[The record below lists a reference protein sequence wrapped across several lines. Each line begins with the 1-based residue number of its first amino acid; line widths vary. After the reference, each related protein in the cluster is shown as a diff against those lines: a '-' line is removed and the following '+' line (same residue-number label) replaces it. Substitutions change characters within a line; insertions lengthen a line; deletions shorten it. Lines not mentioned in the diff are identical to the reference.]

1 MSDTL
6 AAAVSAE
13 PTIDVQRGGRGS
25 PGPAG
30 VAVLAKAMAIVER
43 IAEAGEITPAR
54 LAELTGEPR
63 STIYRLLAT
72 LQELG
77 LVEPGRRRGT
87 YLLGLKLFQLGST
100 VVSRF
105 DVRQAALPT
114 MERIHEEIG
123 ETTFLCVR
131 RGFEAVCIE
140 RIDGARVNVL
150 ALRLGG
156 SMPLHVGSVARAL
169 LAFEPP
175 AAWEEYL
182 EHQQLEPLTPK
193 TPVTPEAVIAELRAT
208 RERGYAVSDEDV
220 TPGVG
225 SVGAP
230 ILDHSGT
237 VVAAL
242 SVGGMRDTIFAPDSR
257 AVDLVRQG
265 ATSVSR
271 LLGFDGPTP

>member
-1 MSDTL
+1 MSPQTTTDL
-6 AAAVSAE
+6 KR
-13 PTIDVQRGGRGS
+13 DGRSNGQT
-25 PGPAG
+25 G
-30 VAVLAKAMAIVER
+30 VAVLAKAVAIIER

-100 VVSRF
+100 VISRF
-105 DVRQAALPT
+105 DVRQAALPA

-131 RGFEAVCIE
+131 RGDEAVCIE

-169 LAFEPP
+169 LAFEAP
-175 AAWEEYL
+175 AAWDEYL
-182 EHQQLEPLTPK
+182 DRQPLEPLTPK
-193 TPVTPEAVIAELRAT
+193 TPATRADVIAELRAT

-230 ILDHSGT
+230 ILDHAGS
-237 VVAAL
+237 VVAAM
-242 SVGGMRDTIFAPDSR
+242 SVGGMRDAIFAPQSR
-257 AVDLVRQG
+257 AVELVRHG
-265 ATSVSR
+265 AVSVSR
-271 LLGFDGPTP
+271 LLGFGGEHPSA